1 MIHGIWI
8 SGKPVPKGR
17 PRFARNG
24 GVYTPKTTSD
34 YEKRIAQA
42 WREKYGDKRVE
53 EKNLVIHVDVY
64 LKRYSTTDVDNLL
77 KIAMDGLQ
85 GVAFENDSCIK
96 SAKVVKVQV
105 DGPGTDEG
113 MRIALFEFGD
123 MIGSTSTVYVE

>member
-1 MIHGIWI
+1 MTYGIWI
-8 SGKPVPKGR
+8 SGKPQPKER
-17 PRFARNG
+17 PRLARNG
-24 GVYTPKTTSD
+24 GTYTPKPTVD

-42 WREKYGDKRVE
+42 WRDKYGDIQVKE
-53 EKNLVIHVDVY
+53 HNLLIHVDVY

-85 GVAFENDSCIK
+85 GVAFENDACIK
-96 SAKVVKVQV
+96 CAKVVKVKV

-123 MIGSTSTVYVE
+123 TVNIG

>member
-8 SGKPVPKGR
+8 EGKPVPKGR

-42 WREKYGDKRVE
+42 WREKYGDKQV
-53 EKNLVIHVDVY
+53 NPDGLTIHVDVY
-64 LKRYSTTDVDNLL
+64 LSRYTQTDVDNLL

-96 SAKVVKVQV
+96 AAKVVKVKV
-105 DGPGTDEG
+105 DQPGSDEG
-113 MRIALFEFGD
+113 MRIALFELGD
-123 MIGSTSTVYVE
+123 MLTVD

>member
-1 MIHGIWI
+1 VIHGIWI
-8 SGKPVPKGR
+8 PGKPVPKGR

-42 WREKYGDKRVE
+42 WHEKYGDKQIDSYG
-53 EKNLVIHVDVY
+53 LTIHVDVY

-85 GVAFENDSCIK
+85 GHAFENDSIIK
-96 SAKVVKVQV
+96 AAKVVKVQV

-113 MRIALFEFGD
+113 MRIALLELGD
-123 MIGSTSTVYVE
+123 MLPTA

>member
-1 MIHGIWI
+1 MTYGLWI

-17 PRFARNG
+17 PRFSKFG

-42 WREKYGDKRVE
+42 WREKYGDKQVE
-53 EKNLVIHVDVY
+53 PLNLRIHVDVY
-64 LKRYSTTDVDNLL
+64 LKRYTTSDVDNFL

-85 GVAFENDSCIK
+85 GVAFENDACIRV
-96 SAKVVKVQV
+96 AKVVKVPV
-105 DGPGTDEG
+105 HGPGTDEG

-123 MIGSTSTVYVE
+123 MLGDG